1 MPDARAHC
9 KTRAQPRGYRALWP
23 NRILRASSSV
33 ERSAF
38 HRPGTSTTRA
48 LPALDPTDA
57 RLVARQTLVDD
68 AEQAID
74 LVRIAIDRVGGSSRA
89 RRGEN
94 DGACPAIGPS
104 PLICQNNHSE
114 TATCSRG
121 ASPPKRPLLHARYC
135 RIAPDS
141 KTEIGAP
148 PPVGIDDRGPTVVG
162 RDRQKAR
169 LELLAASDGPC
180 AGRTASRTPRAR

>member
-74 LVRIAIDRVGGSSRA
+74 LVRIAIDHEGDVLGRVEAKMMGLPRRRA
-89 RRGEN
+89 
-94 DGACPAIGPS
+94 
-104 PLICQNNHSE
+104 
-114 TATCSRG
+114 
-121 ASPPKRPLLHARYC
+121 
-135 RIAPDS
+135 
-141 KTEIGAP
+141 
-148 PPVGIDDRGPTVVG
+148 G
-162 RDRQKAR
+162 RDR
-169 LELLAASDGPC
+169 
-180 AGRTASRTPRAR
+180 